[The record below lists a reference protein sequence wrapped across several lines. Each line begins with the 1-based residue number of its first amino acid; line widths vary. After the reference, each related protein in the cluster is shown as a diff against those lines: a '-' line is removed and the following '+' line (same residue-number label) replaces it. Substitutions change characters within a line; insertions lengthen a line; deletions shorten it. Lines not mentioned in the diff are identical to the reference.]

1 MENSILTSESK
12 EVIQARKLFEEGK
25 FEKAF
30 SLIKKFE
37 GKKTLIPMDQLSC
50 NLLKSSILNRF
61 GNYEKSLKFAEKA
74 YQESQEL
81 KNNLSMIDALL
92 NMAWALSFLGDLE
105 KVLDLTTQSEDILR
119 TLNEISIKEHE
130 KIEADIAFIKA
141 QVYWFKG
148 NVDRG
153 LEYANRSLKLRE
165 KTGYKYEIVE
175 SLYRVSSFYILSK
188 SDLEQALDILKRCLT
203 LAEEIKH
210 PYSKSYILM
219 NLGLISRI
227 KGELKKVLMYYEQ
240 CLPVF
245 EKNNS
250 TIMSTITLNNIG
262 NTYRELGD
270 LDQALLYLE
279 RGLSVAKK
287 TRNNWLISLNIA
299 SIIESLVPKG
309 EIEQAQEYLKQLE
322 EINDKEDNKI
332 IKLEYLYCK
341 ALVLKTSSRIHNRA
355 KAEKIFRQIIQGEMI
370 LYEGTIL
377 ALLNLCDLLLDELR
391 TTNSVEILE
400 ELQPLIT
407 QLLEIAEESNSFW
420 ILGETHLLQAK
431 LALIKLDLTE
441 ARRLLTQ
448 GQQITENFGLKLLAM
463 KISNEH
469 DELLKQLS
477 IWENLKE
484 SKVSLTER
492 MKLARIGE
500 QIDKML
506 LKQVMETP
514 KPEVELPVMLI
525 IMTKEGNVLLS
536 NPFTADMTIDDT
548 LIGAFL
554 SSCNTFCDQI
564 LSEVFDRVK
573 FGKYT
578 VLIKAINSY
587 SICYLFQGQ
596 TYNAQQKLKHFSNTA
611 KNESRIMEIL
621 DNAVTKGRV
630 IKVNENPPIEELI
643 IESFMSDPQMFQM
656 PFKAY
661 MGDEPFVFVSYT
673 HADKLEV
680 YPIIDYL
687 NKMGINIW
695 YDEGIPISENWKKS
709 IAVNLERCKIFLV
722 FISHHIIDSEYV
734 RKEISFAIKRH
745 KPFFAVYLKETKL
758 PTELEF
764 EIADIQAMM
773 KYLMPEAEFLNK
785 LKELLSRSLYG

>member
-1 MENSILTSESK
+1 MEKTILNSESK
-12 EVIQARKLFEEGK
+12 EVIHARKLFEEGK
-25 FEKAF
+25 FEKVL

-37 GKKTLIPMDQLSC
+37 GKKNLTPMDQLSC

-61 GNYEKSLKFAEKA
+61 GNYEESLRFAEKA

-81 KNNLSMIDALL
+81 KNNLSSIDALL
-92 NMAWALSFLGDLE
+92 NMAWALTFLGDLE
-105 KVLDLTTQSEDILR
+105 KALDLTVQSEDIFG
-119 TLNEISIKEHE
+119 TLKKISIKERE
-130 KIEADIAFIKA
+130 KIEADIVFIKA
-141 QVYWFKG
+141 QVYWSKG

-165 KTGYKYEIVE
+165 KTGFKHEIVE
-175 SLYRVSSFYILSK
+175 SLYRISSFYILSK
-188 SDLEQALDILKRCLT
+188 SDLDYTLDILKRCLT

-210 PYSKSYILM
+210 PYSNSFILF
-219 NLGLISRI
+219 NFGLLYHK

-245 EKNNS
+245 EKNNNM
-250 TIMSTITLNNIG
+250 IMFAITLNNTG
-262 NTYRELGD
+262 NGYREMGD
-270 LDQALLYLE
+270 LDQALVYLE
-279 RGLSVAKK
+279 RGLGVAKK
-287 TRNNWLISLNIA
+287 TRNNWLISLNLG
-299 SIIESLVPKG
+299 SIIEALVPKG
-309 EIEQAQEYLKQLE
+309 EIEQAQRYLEQLE
-322 EINDKEDNKI
+322 EINEIEDNKM
-332 IKLEYLYCK
+332 IKLEYLFCK
-341 ALVLKTSSRIHNRA
+341 ALVLKESSRIHNRA
-355 KAEKIFRQIIQGEMI
+355 KAEKIFRQIVQGEMI

-391 TTNSVEILE
+391 TTNSVEILD

-407 QLLEIAEESNSFW
+407 QLLGIAEESNSFW
-420 ILGETHLLQAK
+420 ILGETYLLQAK

-441 ARRLLTQ
+441 TRRLLTQ
-448 GQQITENFGLKLLAM
+448 GQQIAENYGLKLLAM

-500 QIDKML
+500 QMDKML
-506 LKQVMETP
+506 LKRVMETP
-514 KPEVELPVMLI
+514 KLEVELPVLLI
-525 IMTKEGNVLLS
+525 IMTREGNVLLS
-536 NPFTADMTIDDT
+536 NPFTADMTLDET

-564 LSEVFDRVK
+564 LYEVFDRVK
-573 FGKYT
+573 FGEYT
-578 VLIKAINSY
+578 VLINAINSY

-596 TYNAQQKLKHFSNTA
+596 TYTAQQKLKHFSITA
-611 KNESRIMEIL
+611 KKESHIMKIL
-621 DNAVTKGRV
+621 DNAVTMGRA
-630 IKVNENPPIEELI
+630 IKVNENPSIEELI
-643 IESFMSDPQMFQM
+643 IESFMSDPQMFRM

-661 MGDEPFVFVSYT
+661 MGDEPFVFVSYV

-709 IAVNLERCKIFLV
+709 IAVNLEQCKTFLV

-734 RKEISFAIKRH
+734 RKEISFALKKH
-745 KPFFAVYLKETKL
+745 KPFFAVYLKETIL

-773 KYLMPEAEFLNK
+773 KYLMPETEFYNK
-785 LKELLSRSLYG
+785 LKDLLSRSLYG